1 MGEYEP
7 ENLGDGGG
15 NFRNNWDGDVIVVAL
30 GSSCCSCY
38 QTEQIVQLELNEPA
52 IAHQLP
58 KVGVEFQKFY
68 QGFGDRGDVVQENIN
83 CVGVGF
89 GEGIRRGGEG
99 VKHGLAH
106 RGVRGG
112 EVVEGGRRGG
122 VRNARANEL
131 EGLEN

>member
-1 MGEYEP
+1 MEYFCHGEMT
-7 ENLGDGGG
+7 LML
-15 NFRNNWDGDVIVVAL
+15 VIMR
-30 GSSCCSCY
+30 
-38 QTEQIVQLELNEPA
+38 LEYY
-52 IAHQLP
+52 
-58 KVGVEFQKFY
+58 QKFY